1 MAYDEALAARLRKAT
16 ADMKGVTEK
25 KMFGGICFL
34 LNDYMLGGV
43 ETDRYMF
50 RIGKDNEEGI
60 YARPGVKPMDFTGRP
75 LGGMIYVDADHC
87 KGEAMQGFIKLAA
100 SHIATLPPKKP
111 KKKKARKAR
120 AAK

>member
-1 MAYDEALAARLRKAT
+1 MAYSEALAERLRKAT
-16 ADMKGVTEK
+16 ATIDGVTEK
-25 KMFGGICFL
+25 RMFGGICFM

-75 LGGMIYVDADHC
+75 MRGMIYVDEADC
-87 KGEAMQGFIKLAA
+87 KGKAMQDFIALAA
-100 SHIATLPPKKP
+100 SYIPALPPKKP
-111 KKKKARKAR
+111 KKAKKAKAT
-120 AAK
+120 K